1 MMASFSQS
9 ALKGKAR
16 RLNNLL
22 RFLFSSDRAFLNQ
35 VYREILGR
43 PVDEEGL
50 HHFLPVLESGR
61 SRLEVILSLL
71 RSEEFYQKSF
81 WKLFTKEQN
90 LVFLEESYQRLFGR
104 PIDEEG
110 LKRYGSFLQR
120 GQKREEILF
129 ELISSDEWVSKILQE
144 NIGLKNIKTLKPSQ
158 YITDTNLLTSE
169 SLLTFKILDP
179 QDFDWLETM
188 IRQNGYYERP
198 GIWSFGLD
206 ADKQRAAEIAAD
218 FSPQKVLEI
227 GCSSGAVLKALFDR
241 GVEGEGVEISAM
253 AIQRAF
259 PEIKDNIH
267 EGDLLEIQLSSVYDL
282 VLGLDI
288 FEHLNPNKMNQYVQV
303 LSELLKEGGYC
314 FCNIPVFG
322 QDSVFGTVFPLYLQ
336 DWKEPGPPGRLFQ
349 TLHVD
354 ESGYPRHGHLIW
366 ADSPWWVTQFEKA
379 GLVREKEIEKA
390 LHQKYD
396 PYFDRKAPA
405 RKSFYVFS
413 KMGDPLRNQ
422 EIIETIRRTTV
433 GVLLPPRG

>member
-1 MMASFSQS
+1 MASFSLS
-9 ALKGKAR
+9 AFKGKAK
-16 RLNNLL
+16 RLDNLL
-22 RFLFSSDRAFLNQ
+22 RFLFSSDRTFLTQ
-35 VYREILGR
+35 VYREIFGR
-43 PVDEEGL
+43 QVDEEGL
-50 HHFLPVLESGR
+50 NHFLPVLESGQ

-71 RSEEFYQKSF
+71 RSEEFYQESF

-90 LVFLEESYQRLFGR
+90 QAFLEEAYQRLFGR

-110 LKRYGSFLQR
+110 LKRYGSFLQQGKR
-120 GQKREEILF
+120 REEILF
-129 ELISSDEWVSKILQE
+129 ELISSDELVSKILQE
-144 NIGLKNIKTLKPSQ
+144 NIGLKNIRILKPSQ
-158 YITDTNLLTSE
+158 YIADTNLLTSE

-188 IRQNGYYERP
+188 IRQNAYYERP
-198 GIWSFGLD
+198 GIWSYGLD
-206 ADKQRAAEIAAD
+206 SDKQRIAEIAAD

-227 GCSSGAVLKALFDR
+227 GCSSGAILKALYDR

-259 PEIKDNIH
+259 PEIKDKIH
-267 EGDLLEIQLSSVYDL
+267 EGDLLEIQLSSGYDL

-288 FEHLNPNKMNQYVQV
+288 FEHLNPNKMDHYLQS

-314 FCNIPVFG
+314 FCNIPAFG
-322 QDSVFGTVFPLYLQ
+322 QDSVFGTVFPLYLK

-354 ESGYPRHGHLIW
+354 EYGYPLHGHLIW
-366 ADSPWWVTQFEKA
+366 ADSHWWVTQFEKV
-379 GLVREKEIEKA
+379 GLKREKEIERV

-413 KMGDPLRNQ
+413 KMGDPFRNQ
-422 EIIETIRRTTV
+422 EIIETIRRTPSISI
-433 GVLLPPRG
+433 L

>member
-1 MMASFSQS
+1 MASFRLS
-9 ALKGKAR
+9 AFKGKAK

-22 RFLFSSDRAFLNQ
+22 RFLFSSDRAFLTQ
-35 VYREILGR
+35 VYGEIFNR

-50 HHFLPVLESGR
+50 SHFLPLLASGQ
-61 SRLEVILSLL
+61 SRLEVLLSLL
-71 RSEEFYQKSF
+71 RSQEFYQKSL
-81 WKLFTKEQN
+81 WELTTDEQN
-90 LVFLEESYQRLFGR
+90 LAFLKESYQRLFGR

-110 LKRYGSFLQR
+110 LKRYGRFLQR
-120 GQKREEILF
+120 GQRREEIIF

-144 NIGLKNIKTLKPSQ
+144 NIRLKNISSLKPSQ
-158 YITDTNLLTSE
+158 YRSDFNLLTSE
-169 SLLTFKILDP
+169 SLPTFKILDP

-188 IRQNGYYERP
+188 IRQNAYYERP
-198 GIWSFGLD
+198 GIWSYGLD
-206 ADKQRAAEIAAD
+206 SDKQRAAEIAFE

-227 GCSSGAVLKALFDR
+227 GCSSGAILKALLDR

-259 PEIKDNIH
+259 PEIKDKIH
-267 EGDLLEIQLSSVYDL
+267 EGDLLEIQLSSGYDL

-288 FEHLNPNKMNQYVQV
+288 FEHLNPNKMTHYIQT

-314 FCNIPVFG
+314 FCNIPAFG
-322 QDSVFGTVFPLYLQ
+322 QDSVFGTVFPLYLK

-354 ESGYPRHGHLIW
+354 AYGYPLHGHLIW
-366 ADSPWWVTQFEKA
+366 ADSRWWVTQFEKV
-379 GLVREKEIEKA
+379 GLVREEEIERA

-413 KMGDPLRNQ
+413 KIGDPLRNQ
-422 EIIETIRRTTV
+422 GIIENIQKRPSP
-433 GVLLPPRG
+433 VLGRS

>member
-1 MMASFSQS
+1 MASFSLS
-9 ALKGKAR
+9 AFKGKAK
-16 RLNNLL
+16 RLDNLL
-22 RFLFSSDRAFLNQ
+22 RFLFSSDRTFLTQ
-35 VYREILGR
+35 VYREIFGR
-43 PVDEEGL
+43 QVDEEGL
-50 HHFLPVLESGR
+50 NHFLPVLESGQ

-71 RSEEFYQKSF
+71 RSEEFYQESF

-90 LVFLEESYQRLFGR
+90 QAFLEEAYQRLFGR

-110 LKRYGSFLQR
+110 LKRYGSFLQQGKR
-120 GQKREEILF
+120 REEILF
-129 ELISSDEWVSKILQE
+129 ELISSDELVSKILQE
-144 NIGLKNIKTLKPSQ
+144 NIGLKNIRILKPSQ
-158 YITDTNLLTSE
+158 YIADTNLLTSE

-188 IRQNGYYERP
+188 IRQNAYYERP
-198 GIWSFGLD
+198 GIWSYGLD
-206 ADKQRAAEIAAD
+206 SDKQRIAEIAAD

-227 GCSSGAVLKALFDR
+227 GCSSGAILKALYDR

-259 PEIKDNIH
+259 PEIKDKIH
-267 EGDLLEIQLSSVYDL
+267 EGDLLEIQLSSGYDL

-288 FEHLNPNKMNQYVQV
+288 FEHLNPNKMNHYVQA

-322 QDSVFGTVFPLYLQ
+322 QDSVFGTVFPLYLK

-366 ADSPWWVTQFEKA
+366 ADSHWWVTQFKKV
-379 GLVREKEIEKA
+379 GLVREEEIERA

-413 KMGDPLRNQ
+413 RIGDPLRNQ
-422 EIIETIRRTTV
+422 EIIKNVQKRTSP
-433 GVLLPPRG
+433 VLGKS